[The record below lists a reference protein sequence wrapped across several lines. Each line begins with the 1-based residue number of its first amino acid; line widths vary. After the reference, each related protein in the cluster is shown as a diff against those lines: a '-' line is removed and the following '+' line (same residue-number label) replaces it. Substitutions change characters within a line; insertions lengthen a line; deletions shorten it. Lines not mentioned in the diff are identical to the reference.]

1 MLTNKTPCKMT
12 IVTKRNGIDVH
23 DSAEGMFFSLVMEM
37 YAALLL
43 NHRKED
49 THFVI
54 STLEGFV
61 VVECDLFRGEA
72 YYSGDYDHMDVIN
85 NALLDAYELLEDLG
99 TIDAYAKNGTEE
111 LIKPAIYKNAA

>member
-12 IVTKRNGIDVH
+12 IVTKHNGIDVH

-37 YAALLL
+37 YVALLL

-49 THFVI
+49 AHIVI
-54 STLEGFV
+54 STTEGFV
-61 VVECDLFRGEA
+61 VMECNLFSGEA
-72 YYSGDYDHMDVIN
+72 YYSGDYDYMDVIN

-99 TIDAYAKNGTEE
+99 TIDAYAENGTEE
-111 LIKPAIYKNAA
+111 LIKPAMYKHAV